1 MAAVWVVAWLLLGV
15 AGVVPGGMA
24 AVVIV
29 LVFHAFFGLGETLM
43 QSALPALTN
52 DMAPAHLRGRY
63 NAISSGAFQGG
74 TIAGPVVAGLLL
86 ERGWAGG
93 FIGVM
98 VAGCLGIAAVAFAL
112 GRRVSPEVEGI
123 RREPVESTQA

>member
-1 MAAVWVVAWLLLGV
+1 MAVVWVVAWLLLGV
-15 AGVVPGGMA
+15 AGLVPGGSA

-29 LVFHAFFGLGETLM
+29 LVFHGFFGLGETLM

-52 DMAPAHLRGRY
+52 EMAPPHLCGRY
-63 NAISSGAFQGG
+63 NAIGSGSFQGG
-74 TIAGPVVAGLLL
+74 TIAGPVVAGLLP

-98 VAGCLGIAAVAFAL
+98 VAGCLGIVAVVFAL
-112 GRRVSPEVEGI
+112 GRRVT
-123 RREPVESTQA
+123 PVVDGVGRTVRGRTP